1 MDASV
6 IPCSSLIRLANMAE
20 RTRIRGQ
27 IEDPEIPLTKI
38 LQRNNGILGDH
49 NSILMA
55 LEYSSAISRQNIELV
70 ELVEDHNKFNP
81 LLLEDLISIQVTIA
95 KMTLMLAGYNIM
107 ITKRINEIKEKEHG
121 N

>member
-1 MDASV
+1 MESAV
-6 IPCSSLIRLANMAE
+6 IPCKSLIRLANMAE
-20 RTRIRGQ
+20 RTRIRRQ

-81 LLLEDLISIQVTIA
+81 LIYEDLINIKLTIA
-95 KMTLMLAGYNIM
+95 KTVLLLAGYNSI
-107 ITKRINEIKEKEHG
+107 IDKRLLELNEKCTH
-121 N
+121 